1 MTWTGGSLPCAALT
15 LRRVY
20 SQDKDAA
27 LSHIRL
33 LVLQILVA
41 VAAVALWHVLTTY
54 PVFGKILL
62 PPFFFSNPVDVASQ
76 IVVWF
81 ATGVIWKH
89 LWVTLIESILA
100 FVIGSIG
107 GVLVGFWF
115 ARQPRTAAVFDP
127 YVKVVNALPRVVL
140 APIFTLWLGLGIW
153 SKVALGVTLVF
164 FIVFFNVYQGV
175 KEVSP
180 TVLANARMLGMSER
194 QLMRHVYWPS
204 ALSWMFSSLHTS
216 VGFAVVG
223 AVVGEYLGAA
233 AGLGYL
239 IQQAEGVFDV
249 AGVFA
254 GMFVLAAFVLVIDT
268 IVTVVEKRLLVWR
281 PATADARQPAP
292 SAPACGLAYRPARIW
307 PCKKAAHTREEISC
321 PWF

>member
-1 MTWTGGSLPCAALT
+1 MERVKLIT
-15 LRRVY
+15 LQV
-20 SQDKDAA
+20 
-27 LSHIRL
+27 
-33 LVLQILVA
+33 LVA
-41 VAAVALWHVLTTY
+41 VGSVAAWHIFTTY
-54 PVFGKILL
+54 PIFGRLLL
-62 PPFFFSNPVDVASQ
+62 PPFFFSNPFDVASQ
-76 IVVWF
+76 IVTWF
-81 ATGVIWKH
+81 ATGVIWRH
-89 LWVTLIESILA
+89 LGITLLESFLA
-100 FVIGSIG
+100 FAIGSIG
-107 GVLVGFWF
+107 GILVGFWF

-127 YVKVVNALPRVVL
+127 YVKMANALPRVVL

-254 GMFVLAAFVLVIDT
+254 GMFVLAAFVVAIDMV
-268 IVTVVEKRLLVWR
+268 VTVVEKRLLRWR
-281 PATADARQPAP
+281 PSVGDARP
-292 SAPACGLAYRPARIW
+292 
-307 PCKKAAHTREEISC
+307 
-321 PWF
+321 